1 MKFSQL
7 IRHFFIVIVL
17 CMVPLISPALVSA
30 QSSVDLG
37 IGQIDTPPGVDK
49 YQAAAQAQGADIGII
64 YFMSNMIK
72 LFSIIAGIWVLFNG
86 TLAGYYFIQS
96 SGDASA
102 YEKAKNQLTLS
113 AMGLGMIVLSY
124 TFTGL
129 VGLIFFGDASIFLN
143 PKIEPIP

>member
-1 MKFSQL
+1 MKFSFSQFF
-7 IRHFFIVIVL
+7 RHFFIVIVL
-17 CMVPLISPALVSA
+17 CVLPLISPTLVLA

-86 TLAGYYFIQS
+86 TIAGYYFIQS

-143 PKIEPIP
+143 PKIQ